1 MSMPIR
7 GRSRTGGPAPKRL
20 EADPQQVLRRG
31 ALRSFAGLLA
41 GLLAGLW
48 AGPGLARDATGA
60 APQGSGPDQGG
71 SGTPSPLP
79 GRKLAGG
86 LREISWDDLIP
97 DDWDPAKQLP
107 FQDVDQ
113 ISDDDPRSVALMNA
127 LRELWD
133 KAPTRSELD
142 GLRIRI
148 PGYVVP
154 LDMLGGRI
162 REFLLVPYFG
172 ACIHTPPPPANQI
185 LQVRLKTRRD
195 LQTMD
200 AIWVNGR
207 LHVLRAETSMGVSGY
222 LLEAEAV
229 EPYRETGGR

>member
-1 MSMPIR
+1 MNRRISRAPKPDRQALRATRLGCRADQWRRRLLLGLAAALSVNGIAPAMAQQAGNPSAQGAR
-7 GRSRTGGPAPKRL
+7 EAAGRSGSA
-20 EADPQQVLRRG
+20 
-31 ALRSFAGLLA
+31 AG
-41 GLLAGLW
+41 
-48 AGPGLARDATGA
+48 
-60 APQGSGPDQGG
+60 
-71 SGTPSPLP
+71 LP
-79 GRKLAGG
+79 GRALPGG
-86 LREISWDDLIP
+86 LREIGWDDLIP
-97 DDWDPAKQLP
+97 EGWDPAKELP
-107 FQDVDQ
+107 FKDVDQ
-113 ISDDDPRSVALMNA
+113 ISDDDPRSVALMDA

-133 KAPTRSELD
+133 KAPTRRDLD

-185 LQVRLKTRRD
+185 IQVKLKARRD

-207 LHVLRAETSMGVSGY
+207 LRLLRAETSMGVSGY
-222 LLEAEAV
+222 LLEAEAL
-229 EPYRETGGR
+229 EPYREPRGR